1 MSRPHNASIDE
12 SEYPQSDDIQSD
24 RYRIDQSDEHEP
36 LLHGFQIE
44 HEYDCHEEMEI
55 PKKKDE
61 PDAGKGEHEHDLDV
75 PSHHGAQGGVSRR
88 RPEGGA
94 LRQMKDPA
102 VPGLIYEIH
111 SEKGEAGENSLPV
124 ARPPGPLDLDRVDI
138 QNDRQKRYYITL
150 QS

>member
-61 PDAGKGEHEHDLDV
+61 PDAGKGAVPPGIFPHELAADIQYHLHEHAE
-75 PSHHGAQGGVSRR
+75 SGKCQG
-88 RPEGGA
+88 
-94 LRQMKDPA
+94 KDPA
-102 VPGLIYEIH
+102 V
-111 SEKGEAGENSLPV
+111 
-124 ARPPGPLDLDRVDI
+124 
-138 QNDRQKRYYITL
+138 L
-150 QS
+150 QAEYLCLLVLKQSVV